1 MTCALDIK
9 TNFQFPAGLDALHKG
24 EDEIT
29 WGFDKEEKLN
39 ELGLEG
45 VVILRVE
52 SKATCS
58 SVVTPTS
65 LRAEMEVTPPL
76 DSAWP
81 QIQRPG

>member
-45 VVILRVE
+45 VVMLERKV
-52 SKATCS
+52 K
-58 SVVTPTS
+58 
-65 LRAEMEVTPPL
+65 PPV
-76 DSAWP
+76 AVW
-81 QIQRPG
+81 